1 MIHPNKQK
9 GGVDL
14 KALTKNIQLYYSYT
28 VFANLLI
35 LGPIITLYYLARDL
49 SYTQILSLQAI
60 SAITI
65 VLLEVP
71 TGAVADLLGR
81 KKSILLGASTMALS
95 IFLYGLGTNFLVFAM
110 AEILFAVGASFKSG
124 ADTALLYDSLLKLN
138 RESEFK
144 DVISRGSF
152 YALLAQVPGSIV
164 SSILFER
171 SIALPLFI
179 SAGFI
184 VISFLIALRFQ
195 EIEVYEKHER
205 PKYLTQITKSTRTL
219 VTHPK
224 IRSIVFFCMIYMLFS
239 RAGFWMTQP
248 YLKAV
253 HLPIRYFGLLFAG
266 LNLIAAFSSRW
277 TPQYLKFSKGWSLIG
292 LMGILLISFLG
303 LWRLQTGLG
312 ILFLSLQQVAR
323 GLYRPTTQKYIN
335 KHIPSKERATVLSL
349 QSMLQNLTIAILFPM
364 IGAMM
369 DQTDIFQVHG
379 YLLLALLLA
388 GMIVKTVLKHG
399 MSTPSGS

>member
-1 MIHPNKQK
+1 MS
-9 GGVDL
+9 DL
-14 KALTKNIQLYYSYT
+14 KSLSRNIQLYYSYT

-35 LGPIITLYYLARDL
+35 LGPIITLYYLARGL

-60 SAITI
+60 SAVTI

-81 KKSILLGASTMALS
+81 KKSILLGACTMAIS

-110 AEILFAVGASFKSG
+110 AEILFAIGASFKSG

-184 VISFLIALRFQ
+184 AVSFLIALRFQ

-205 PKYLTQITKSTRTL
+205 PNYFKQITKSTHTL
-219 VTHPK
+219 ITHPK
-224 IRSIVFFCMIYMLFS
+224 IRSIVFFCMVYLLFS

-248 YLKAV
+248 YLKAL
-253 HLPIRYFGLLFAG
+253 HFPIRYFGLLFAG

-277 TPQYLKFSKGWSLIG
+277 TPQYLQLSKGWSLIG
-292 LMGILLISFLG
+292 LMGILLISFFG
-303 LWRLQTGLG
+303 LWRLQSWWG
-312 ILFLSLQQVAR
+312 ILFLSLQQIAR
-323 GLYRPTTQKYIN
+323 GLYRPTTQKFIN

-349 QSMLQNLTIAILFPM
+349 QSMLQNLTVAILFPM
-364 IGAMM
+364 IGAVM
-369 DQTDIFQVHG
+369 DRTNIFAVHATLFAT
-379 YLLLALLLA
+379 LLVSAA
-388 GMIVKTVLKHG
+388 IMRTVLKR
-399 MSTPSGS
+399 SLSISRTSN